1 MKKIVLL
8 SLVLFVGCKCTQPTQ
23 NEITLQKKYD
33 SLREVLK
40 LERELLQDQEVQI
53 QIMRD
58 ELQFKESEISYWGHK
73 YDSCSNYVNYKK

>member
-1 MKKIVLL
+1 MKKVVLL

-33 SLREVLK
+33 SLRGVLQIQ
-40 LERELLQDQEVQI
+40 RELLEEQEI
-53 QIMRD
+53 EIHNMRD